1 MTPKA
6 GRVVIASGASESSAL
21 KLVSETIVGI
31 YMPASWT
38 AADLSFRAS
47 QDGVS
52 FSDVFEFG
60 ALLSVQAGAAQYVPL
75 DLSKFVGVAHLKVK
89 SQLNGSAVN
98 QAAERVLTP
107 VFRAIE

>member
-1 MTPKA
+1 MTPKT

-21 KLVSETIVGI
+21 KLVSESVVGI
-31 YMPASWT
+31 YMSAGWT
-38 AADLSFRAS
+38 TADLSFRAS
-47 QDGVS
+47 HDGVN

-60 ALLSVQAGAAQYVPL
+60 AVLSVQAGAGQYVPV
-75 DLSKFVGVAHLKVK
+75 DFSKLIGVAYLKVK

-107 VFRAIE
+107 VFRSVE

>member
-1 MTPKA
+1 MIPKA

-38 AADLSFRAS
+38 TADLSFRAS
-47 QDGVS
+47 QDGVN

-60 ALLSVQAGAAQYVPL
+60 ALLSVQAGTGQYVPV
-75 DLSKFVGVAHLKVK
+75 DFSKLIGVAYLKIK

-98 QAAERVLTP
+98 QAAERVLAP